1 MSQQELTEKLGV
13 TDRAISK
20 LENGRGIP
28 NHVLLISL
36 SKELEIT
43 VLELLNIEKIEDEND
58 VINDLIKNNEKNYQY
73 I

>member
-1 MSQQELTEKLGV
+1 M
-13 TDRAISK
+13 
-20 LENGRGIP
+20 ENSRGMP

-58 VINDLIKNNEKNYQY
+58 VVIDLIKNNEKNYQCIWSLFNY
-73 I
+73 DEFVY